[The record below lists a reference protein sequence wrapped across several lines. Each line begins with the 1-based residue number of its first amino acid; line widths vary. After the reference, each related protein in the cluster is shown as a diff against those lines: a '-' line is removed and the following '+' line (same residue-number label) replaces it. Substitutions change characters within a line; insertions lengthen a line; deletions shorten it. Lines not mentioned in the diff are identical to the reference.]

1 MTAYTEQI
9 LHMYT
14 VLVVHTCN
22 YIVLCIHTCRW
33 LYWTDLRARTLEMGS
48 IMGSSREILRNDL
61 QCIWPV
67 TIDYSTHTIY
77 WVDYC
82 VYAFESLRM
91 DGDRFSHSYPFDKTV
106 FFVSSIAKYGNNLYW
121 VEPDGIYT
129 ISLSGG
135 DYITLME
142 SSSTMRPL
150 SLQVVHPS
158 SQPPGI

>member
-1 MTAYTEQI
+1 
-9 LHMYT
+9 
-14 VLVVHTCN
+14 
-22 YIVLCIHTCRW
+22 
-33 LYWTDLRARTLEMGS
+33 
-48 IMGSSREILRNDL
+48 
-61 QCIWPV
+61 
-67 TIDYSTHTIY
+67 
-77 WVDYC
+77 
-82 VYAFESLRM
+82 M

-150 SLQVVHPS
+150 SLQVVHSS
-158 SQPPGI
+158 SQPPGIYSTCLLQYTMMQV